1 MLYKTITTAVLFA
14 ALIATAAAA
23 EEKKCRS
30 LDDIENYWK
39 SFLQNTTQE
48 SRVSTLCRQN
58 RQALDL
64 IHRDADKKGS
74 KKSDE
79 EVATDERRKCTWEY
93 LSLVY
98 RLCQDTERSLGLF
111 HLDEA
116 RKSAKMPAQ
125 EEATNEH
132 KKLAREYLGNEVV
145 DKELPEVKILKP
157 GNFVYEF
164 VLKKG
169 EQTSSWMEGE
179 SETTTHV
186 YIFETTNYA
195 FEVRF
200 KNGNIVRVWDGER
213 VPKKPDG
220 PFKIFA
226 TDDTIVLIRLD

>member
-1 MLYKTITTAVLFA
+1 MLYKTITAAVLFA
-14 ALIATAAAA
+14 ALIATTAAA
-23 EEKKCRS
+23 EEKQCRS

-48 SRVSTLCRQN
+48 SRVNTLCRQN

-64 IHRDADKKGS
+64 IHRDSARNGV

-79 EVATDERRKCTWEY
+79 EEATDERRKCAWEY

-98 RLCQDTERSLGLF
+98 RLCQETERSLGLF

-116 RKSAKMPAQ
+116 RKSAKMPGQ

-132 KKLAREYLGNEVV
+132 KKLAREYLGDAVME
-145 DKELPEVKILKP
+145 KELPEVKILKP

-169 EQTSSWMEGE
+169 EQTGSWMEGE
-179 SETTTHV
+179 RETTTHI
-186 YIFETTNYA
+186 YFFETTNYE

-200 KNGNIVRVWDGER
+200 KNGNIVKVWDGER

-220 PFKIFA
+220 PFKIVA